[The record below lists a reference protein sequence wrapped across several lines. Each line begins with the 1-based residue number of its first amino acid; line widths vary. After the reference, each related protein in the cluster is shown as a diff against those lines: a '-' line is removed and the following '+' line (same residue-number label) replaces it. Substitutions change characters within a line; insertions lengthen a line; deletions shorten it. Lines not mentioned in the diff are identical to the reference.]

1 MSRSHENTPRAAKVE
16 QAALRSSDDGANLA
30 GEGAPAGKAS
40 PGVARL
46 RFDRGEF
53 SGAFGDLGTDLPLL
67 LGMILAA
74 KLDAASVLT
83 VFGAMQILT
92 ALRYRMPMPVQP
104 LKAMAALVI
113 AQQLPAEVLYGGGLA
128 IGVVMLVLSLTGLI
142 DWIARIVPKAVV
154 RGIQLG
160 LGLQLADIAL
170 GNYVQSD
177 GPPGWMLAAA
187 GFVLTILYQGRR
199 GVPTAVILVLAGAA
213 YALAFKLDAAVLWRS
228 AGVALPAVRLPA
240 WSDVWT
246 GFLILSLPQIPLSI
260 ANSVLATR
268 QVAEDFFPE
277 RRLSVRRI
285 SLTYSVMN
293 LLNPFFSGVPTCH
306 GSGGIA
312 GHYAFGGRTGGSV
325 VVYGSLYILL
335 GLFFSAG
342 FDRVIEVFPLPVLG
356 VLLLFEALALM
367 ALVRDLGGDRP
378 QFVIA
383 CIVGL
388 AAVNLPYG
396 YLVGLVVGTVIHR
409 LIERRVINLEK

>member
-1 MSRSHENTPRAAKVE
+1 MEVQIDKE
-16 QAALRSSDDGANLA
+16 
-30 GEGAPAGKAS
+30 S
-40 PGVARL
+40 PPPRL
-46 RFDRGEF
+46 RFGREEW

-67 LGMILAA
+67 AGMILSA
-74 KLDAASVLT
+74 KLSAASVLT

-113 AQQLPAEVLYGGGLA
+113 ARQLPASVLYGGGLA

-160 LGLQLADIAL
+160 LGMQLAGIAL
-170 GNYVQSD
+170 GNYVQAD
-177 GPPGWMLAAA
+177 GLAGWILAAA
-187 GFVLTILYQGRR
+187 GFAMTVWYQGRR

-213 YALAFKLDAAVLWRS
+213 YALAFKLDLAVLWRS
-228 AGVALPAVRLPA
+228 AGVALPVFHVPS

-268 QVAEDFFPE
+268 QVAEDLFPQ
-277 RRLSVRRI
+277 RRLTVRGI
-285 SLTYSVMN
+285 SLTYSLMN

-325 VVYGSLYILL
+325 VIYGSLYVAL
-335 GLFFSAG
+335 GLLFSAG
-342 FDRVIEVFPLPVLG
+342 FDRVIQVFPLPVLG
-356 VLLLFEALALM
+356 VLLLFEALTLI
-367 ALVRDLGGDRP
+367 ALVRDLGADRP
-378 QFVIA
+378 RFVIA
-383 CIVGL
+383 CMVGL

-396 YLVGLVVGTVIHR
+396 YLVGLLAGTVIHR
-409 LIERRVINLEK
+409 LMEKRFIVLEK

>member
-1 MSRSHENTPRAAKVE
+1 MMLPVTSGRGEELSSAPGIETPVGRETPR
-16 QAALRSSDDGANLA
+16 
-30 GEGAPAGKAS
+30 P
-40 PGVARL
+40 PGL
-46 RFDRGEF
+46 RFDRGEW

-67 LGMILAA
+67 VGMILAA

-113 AQQLPAEVLYGGGLA
+113 AQQLPAAALYGGGLA

-160 LGLQLADIAL
+160 LGLQLAGIAL
-170 GNYVQSD
+170 GNYVQTD
-177 GPPGWMLAAA
+177 GPPGWILAAA

-199 GVPTAVILVLAGAA
+199 GVPTGVILVLAGAA

-228 AGVALPAVRLPA
+228 AGVALPVIQAPA
-240 WSDVWT
+240 WDDIWT
-246 GFLILSLPQIPLSI
+246 GFLILALPQIPLSI

-277 RRLSVRRI
+277 RRLSVRGI
-285 SLTYSVMN
+285 SLTYSAMN
-293 LLNPFFSGVPTCH
+293 LLNPFLSGVPTCH

-325 VVYGSLYILL
+325 VVYGSLYIVL

-342 FDRVIEVFPLPVLG
+342 FDRVIQVFPLPVLG

-367 ALVRDLGGDRP
+367 ALVRDLGADRP
-378 QFVIA
+378 RFVIA

-396 YLVGLVVGTVIHR
+396 YLAGLVAGTVIHR
-409 LIERRVINLEK
+409 LIERRAMILEN

>member
-1 MSRSHENTPRAAKVE
+1 MIDRNTPDAVHAPP
-16 QAALRSSDDGANLA
+16 S
-30 GEGAPAGKAS
+30 APANAAQ
-40 PGVARL
+40 PGNGGPPVRL
-46 RFDRGEF
+46 RFDRAEW

-67 LGMILAA
+67 VGMILAA

-104 LKAMAALVI
+104 LKAMAAIVI
-113 AQQLPAEVLYGGGLA
+113 AQQLPAPVLYGGGLA
-128 IGVVMLVLSLTGLI
+128 IGVAMLVLSLTGLI

-160 LGLQLADIAL
+160 LGLQLAGIAL

-177 GPPGWMLAAA
+177 GPPGWILAAA
-187 GFVLTILYQGRR
+187 GFAFTIWYQGHR

-213 YALAFKLDAAVLWRS
+213 YALAFKLDLAVLWQS
-228 AGVALPAVRLPA
+228 AGFALPSLHVPA
-240 WSDVWT
+240 GSDILT

-260 ANSVLATR
+260 GNSVLATR
-268 QVAEDFFPE
+268 QVAEDLFPR
-277 RRLSVRRI
+277 RRLTVRRI
-285 SLTYSVMN
+285 SLTYSLMN

-325 VVYGSLYILL
+325 VIYGSIYIVL

-342 FDRVIEVFPLPVLG
+342 FDRVIQVFPLPVLG
-356 VLLLFEALALM
+356 VLLLFEALTLI
-367 ALVRDLGGDRP
+367 ALVRDLGADRSR
-378 QFVIA
+378 FVIA

-396 YLVGLVVGTVIHR
+396 YLVGLVAGTVIYR
-409 LIERRVINLEK
+409 LMEKRFIGLEA